1 MNESMD
7 VVFTT
12 IVFSFLLV
20 LTVIKKYGHE
30 IDRSFDCATHRTH
43 KNKLEK
49 ASARGR
55 DKFMIE
61 RGIFKCIIYGALCV
75 RFNFIYEVID
85 FAAFLL
91 SC

>member
-1 MNESMD
+1 MIALL
-7 VVFTT
+7 
-12 IVFSFLLV
+12 IVRPTAHTKKLV
-20 LTVIKKYGHE
+20 
-30 IDRSFDCATHRTH
+30 
-43 KNKLEK
+43 K

-55 DKFMIE
+55 GDKFMIE